1 MSKES
6 AEFARRVRGIGIW
19 VAPEE
24 LRDGSV
30 KAEGQ
35 AVEPPRRGPGRP
47 RKNPENRR
55 VWDGPVLDSD

>member
-6 AEFARRVRGIGIW
+6 TEFARRVRGIGIW

-24 LRDGSV
+24 LREDTR
-30 KAEGQ
+30 AEGQ
-35 AVEPPRRGPGRP
+35 AEVPPRKGPGRP